1 MKVGFEV
8 VKEGIP
14 QKDDEIQ
21 FFHRLGHYF
30 GIKENFKN
38 TKKTWFSFKTE
49 FEFIYF
55 YKVYW
60 TIIPTVQIAQ

>member
-1 MKVGFEV
+1 VKVGFEV

-38 TKKTWFSFKTE
+38 TKKT
-49 FEFIYF
+49 
-55 YKVYW
+55 
-60 TIIPTVQIAQ
+60 